1 MLIILLKNFNKLEN
15 LNKIKKKADKED
27 KDKDKED
34 KFKECKGSLEYI
46 TVKDDSLIIRCLNC
60 NKNYENEFD
69 KGLKTIG

>member
-1 MLIILLKNFNKLEN
+1 MLIILLKNFNKLEEI
-15 LNKIKKKADKED
+15 NKIKKKINKED

-34 KFKECKGSLEYI
+34 KFKEWKGSLEYI
-46 TVKDDSLIIRCLNC
+46 TVKHDSLIIRRLNC

>member
-1 MLIILLKNFNKLEN
+1 MLIILLKNFNRLEK
-15 LNKIKKKADKED
+15 LNKIKKKINKE
-27 KDKDKED
+27 DKDKED

-46 TVKDDSLIIRCLNC
+46 TVKDDSLTIRCLNC

>member
-1 MLIILLKNFNKLEN
+1 MLIILLKNFNELEN
-15 LNKIKKKADKED
+15 LNKIKKKINKE
-27 KDKDKED
+27 DKDKED

>member
-1 MLIILLKNFNKLEN
+1 MLIILLKNFNKLEEI
-15 LNKIKKKADKED
+15 NKIKKKINKED
-27 KDKDKED
+27 KDKDKVD
-34 KFKECKGSLEYI
+34 KFKEWKGSLEYI

>member
-1 MLIILLKNFNKLEN
+1 MLIILLKNFNELEK
-15 LNKIKKKADKED
+15 LNKIKKKINKE
-27 KDKDKED
+27 DKDKED

>member
-1 MLIILLKNFNKLEN
+1 MLIILLKNFNELEK
-15 LNKIKKKADKED
+15 LNKIKKKINKE
-27 KDKDKED
+27 DKDKED

-60 NKNYENEFD
+60 NKNYENQFD

>member
-1 MLIILLKNFNKLEN
+1 MLIILLKNFNKLEEI
-15 LNKIKKKADKED
+15 NKIKKKINKEH

-34 KFKECKGSLEYI
+34 KFKEWKGSLEYI

>member
-1 MLIILLKNFNKLEN
+1 MLIILLKNFNRLEK
-15 LNKIKKKADKED
+15 LNKIKKKINKE
-27 KDKDKED
+27 DKDKED

>member
-1 MLIILLKNFNKLEN
+1 MLIILLKNFNRLDK
-15 LNKIKKKADKED
+15 LNKIKKKINKE
-27 KDKDKED
+27 DKDKED

>member
-1 MLIILLKNFNKLEN
+1 MLIILLKNFNKLEEI
-15 LNKIKKKADKED
+15 NKIKKKINKE
-27 KDKDKED
+27 DKDKED
-34 KFKECKGSLEYI
+34 KFKEWKGSLEYI